1 MLGFK
6 KGVMIDTIESR
17 INEEELFE
25 AALNE
30 IEHNRADPG
39 LWTEALAESE
49 GHLDASKAMYIKLSV
64 QAKKDE
70 HFLKEVLNLKS
81 VSPKELKQ
89 LKLRAN
95 IRDRYRILANELS
108 LEHYKK
114 GIWAKALAVVE
125 GDEERAAFA
134 YMKLRVQNM
143 ADVSILEAAK
153 PIAEEKDPIV
163 KTTSDKVNQTNVSS
177 VGMLFGVSLLW
188 VIVMV
193 FLYLKKN

>member
-1 MLGFK
+1 
-6 KGVMIDTIESR
+6 MIDTIESR

-177 VGMLFGVSLLW
+177 VGMLFGVFLLW